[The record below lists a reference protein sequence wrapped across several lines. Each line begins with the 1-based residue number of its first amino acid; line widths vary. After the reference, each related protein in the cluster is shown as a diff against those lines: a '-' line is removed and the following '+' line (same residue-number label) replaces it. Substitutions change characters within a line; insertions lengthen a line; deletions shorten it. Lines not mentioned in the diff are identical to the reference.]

1 MDQAVSLRV
10 PKYPNPPVPPPKWPC
25 PDPIAAETRKS
36 IRLDSSLKPLIQRN
50 GKIRTLLPPS

>member
-1 MDQAVSLRV
+1 MDQAAWLRA

-36 IRLDSSLKPLIQRN
+36 IRLDSSLKPLIQRL
-50 GKIRTLLPPS
+50 GKIKTLRLPS